1 MPENLQIIV
10 CQPVSTFA
18 DNGDH
23 VAERKIV
30 LWLSFELE
38 NIKMPNG
45 FRGTINS
52 WLEMNL
58 CIQSLIFIDFPSTF
72 DI

>member
-45 FRGTINS
+45 FPWHNKQLVRNEFMHS
-52 WLEMNL
+52 K
-58 CIQSLIFIDFPSTF
+58 FDFHRFSF
-72 DI
+72 YL